1 MKNKPDNLSAVHS
14 RRTLLEGLAVLV
26 PLAACAP
33 PQNPPRSGLPARS
46 NRPGMLRVAVASC
59 CNQNQPQPIW
69 DAVLA
74 EAPDH
79 MVFAGD
85 NVYASRQPF
94 DIAALHAAYVQ
105 QAQVANFRRLRQEVA
120 HSAIWDDHDYGLN
133 DGGADFMHRQAS
145 KDAFLEFWSVP
156 LDDERRARPGLYH
169 ARFLEGPDGRRVQI
183 IVLDTRWWRSALKPT
198 DQRDAPGKERYLPD
212 ADPSKTMLGEE
223 QWRWLEARL
232 RAPADAHLIV
242 SSIQLLAEGHGYER
256 WGNLPLERDR
266 FLRTVRHSGA
276 RGVVIVS
283 GDRHIGAMYRDAT
296 ADHRSVLWEMTSS
309 GVTHPWTTA
318 NEPGPNRVGPL
329 VRETHYGLVSFDLAA
344 GMLTLSLR
352 GLDNQTLQEHS
363 VSMLGRT
370 THYTHRI
377 DQNPKKAA

>member
-1 MKNKPDNLSAVHS
+1 MMKKKVVALDSQHS
-14 RRTLLEGLAVLV
+14 RRALLGALAVHV
-26 PLAACAP
+26 PLAACV
-33 PQNPPRSGLPARS
+33 PQTPPRSGLPARS
-46 NRPGMLRVAVASC
+46 SKPGLLRIAVASC

-69 DAVLA
+69 DAVMA

-94 DIAALHAAYVQ
+94 DIAALRAAYTQ
-105 QAQVANFRRLRQEVA
+105 QAQVANFRRLRQQVA

-145 KDAFLEFWSVP
+145 KDAFLDFWAVP
-156 LDDERRARPGLYH
+156 LDDERRTRPGLHH
-169 ARFLEGPDGRRVQI
+169 ARFLEVAGGRRVQI

-212 ADPSKTMLGEE
+212 PDPSKTMLGED
-223 QWRWLEARL
+223 QWRWLEGRL

-242 SSIQLLAEGHGYER
+242 SSIQVLAEGHGYER

-266 FLRTVRHSGA
+266 FLRTIRQSGA
-276 RGVVIVS
+276 RGAVIVS
-283 GDRHIGAMYRDAT
+283 GDRHIGALYREAN
-296 ADHRSVLWEMTSS
+296 ADHQAALWEMTSS
-309 GVTHPWTTA
+309 GVTHPWATA

-352 GLDNQTLQEHS
+352 GLNNQTLQEHS

-370 THYTHRI
+370 I
-377 DQNPKKAA
+377 G